1 MHGSGLGGR
10 ERFETPGEG
19 TGVSNQGGDGHK
31 REVDE
36 LDDYLG
42 CTTSK
47 FNSHW
52 IIHLH
57 VNSKTETSRRKL
69 WKYLNG
75 LGFGE
80 DFINMYIKHKQ

>member
-1 MHGSGLGGR
+1 MIGSGLGGR
-10 ERFETPGEG
+10 ERFETPGKG

-57 VNSKTETSRRKL
+57 VNSKTMKL
-69 WKYLNG
+69 LEESLGNTLMILG
-75 LGFGE
+75 LAK
-80 DFINMYIKHKQ
+80 IS